1 MFRLIIV
8 CLFSISVVAIGCS
21 SSNPEPT
28 EEGLIQRTKMANDA
42 LNTQDWAGI
51 YQLYPPEVHDICS
64 LSDFESGW
72 NANYEEQFGALLEFL
87 GAGTQLTLVVETNS
101 VAIAGTDAYVMLELD
116 AFASDGQPVIENLVN
131 DSPQTWKFIDGDWF
145 IGEDIP
151 DEFC

>member
-1 MFRLIIV
+1 MD
-8 CLFSISVVAIGCS
+8 
-21 SSNPEPT
+21 
-28 EEGLIQRTKMANDA
+28 NDA
-42 LNTQDWAGI
+42 LNTQDSAGI